1 MKLKRKKLIDKFN
14 KIKKWFSEKISEGD
28 KYQVKLIQ
36 GKKGNTLLLSEKSGY
51 LTTDTLDIKKIIKE
65 YY

>member
-1 MKLKRKKLIDKFN
+1 MVYNKFN
-14 KIKKWFSEKISEGD
+14 KIKKWFSEKISEID
-28 KYQVKLIQ
+28 KYQVKLTKE
-36 GKKGNTLLLSEKSGY
+36 KKGHKLLLSEKSGY